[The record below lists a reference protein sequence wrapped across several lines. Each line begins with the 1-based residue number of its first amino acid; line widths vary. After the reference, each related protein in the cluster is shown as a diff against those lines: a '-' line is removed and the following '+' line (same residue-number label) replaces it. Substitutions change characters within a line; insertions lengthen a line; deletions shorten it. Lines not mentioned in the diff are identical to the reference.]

1 MPVKG
6 GIEQALELL
15 SGMSLTERDSLL
27 EIIATK
33 DPTMATVLRNG
44 LITLED
50 IRFLSIKMLQE
61 LLREISLDNL
71 GLALRISSPELKSFV
86 YTHVSSSM
94 KRQLD
99 DILLGPP
106 KPVNQVLD
114 AQDSIIQQMRKMVD
128 KGQLIID
135 RSGND
140 PYV

>member
-1 MPVKG
+1 MPIKG

-27 EIIATK
+27 EIIAKK

>member
-1 MPVKG
+1 MPIKG